1 METTENSKL
10 IYQLSIMYQ
19 GGRSKSLGMIYPK
32 NKIMNYTESYLIW
45 AKRAVKKG
53 YANLVEDTQEHSTI
67 QINDKGIELLKNYKD
82 YYLHVPTNY
91 GIYKTLKKQMST
103 TEEELKKQRRRERR
117 RLRKLK
123 QLGRVK

>member
-19 GGRSKSLGMIYPK
+19 GGRFNSQGMVYPK
-32 NKIMNYTESYLIW
+32 NQIMDYTESYLIW

-67 QINDKGIELLKNYKD
+67 QINERGVDLLKNYKD
-82 YYLHVPTNY
+82 YYLHIPTNY
-91 GIYKTLKKQMST
+91 GIYKTHKKQVNNV
-103 TEEELKKQRRRERR
+103 EEELKKQRRRERR
-117 RLRKLK
+117 RLRKLR
-123 QLGRVK
+123 QLGRA